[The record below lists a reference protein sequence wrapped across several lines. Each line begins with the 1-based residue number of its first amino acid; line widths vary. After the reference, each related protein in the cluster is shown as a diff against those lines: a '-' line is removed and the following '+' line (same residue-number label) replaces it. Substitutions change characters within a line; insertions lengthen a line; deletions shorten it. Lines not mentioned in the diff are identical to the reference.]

1 MLIVEKVTTNKT
13 KKRDVESHNIFEY
26 FGLRLLIAGSD
37 LYFKPKSA

>member
-1 MLIVEKVTTNKT
+1 MSIVGKGPTNKV

-26 FGLRLLIAGSD
+26 FGLRLLSAGSD